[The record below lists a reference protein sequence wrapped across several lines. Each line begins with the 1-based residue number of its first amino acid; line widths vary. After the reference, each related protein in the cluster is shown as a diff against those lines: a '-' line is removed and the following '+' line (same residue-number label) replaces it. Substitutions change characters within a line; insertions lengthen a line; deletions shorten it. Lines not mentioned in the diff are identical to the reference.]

1 MTVDDTTLVFDP
13 HDQATVRDPHALF
26 RRMRDEAPLYVDT
39 ERGFVALS
47 RYEDVERA
55 LVDRSTF
62 ISGRGVT
69 LGLLKAGITL
79 PPGTVLM
86 EDPPGHTI
94 HRRLLSRMFTQRHL
108 AQVESRTRQ
117 YTVEL
122 LDPLVGS
129 GGFDFV
135 QDVGRHV
142 PSRVIS
148 FLIGIPDQDRDE
160 ISEHLNRGDD
170 EGLPDEDFFSSEMF
184 ADYIDWRVEHPSDD
198 IMSQL
203 LHAEFEDETGETRRL
218 TRTELL
224 AYVNIV
230 ALAGNHTTR
239 LLISWIGKLLS
250 DHPDQR
256 RRLVEDRSLV
266 PNAVEE
272 AMRLEGPTG
281 TAGRYVAQDVELYG
295 QVVPEGSHMA
305 LLTLSANHDDRRF
318 EDPDRFDVGR
328 EIAQHLTL
336 GFGAH
341 YCLGQAL
348 ARQEA
353 RVVLEEVLA
362 RFPDWTVDDDASVF
376 QVGDIELRGWDRLP
390 VTIP

>member
-13 HDQATVRDPHALF
+13 HDPATVRDPHALF

-47 RYEDVERA
+47 RYDDVERA

-117 YTVEL
+117 YTVDL
-122 LDPLVGS
+122 LDPLLGS

-148 FLIGIPDQDRDE
+148 YLIGIPDQDRDE
-160 ISEHLNRGDD
+160 ISEHLNRGDA
-170 EGLPDEDFFSSEMF
+170 EGLPDEDFFSGEMF
-184 ADYIDWRVEHPSDD
+184 ADYIDWRVDHPSDD
-198 IMSQL
+198 IMTQL
-203 LHAEFEDETGETRRL
+203 LFAEFEDETGETRRL

-281 TAGRYVAQDVELYG
+281 TAGRYVAKDVELYG

>member
-1 MTVDDTTLVFDP
+1 MSVDDSTLVLDP
-13 HDQATVRDPHALF
+13 SDPDVVRDPHALF
-26 RRMRDEAPLYVDT
+26 RRLRDEAPLYVNT
-39 ERGFVALS
+39 EKAFYALS

-55 LVDRSTF
+55 LVDRDTF
-62 ISGRGVT
+62 LSGHGVT

-86 EDPPGHTI
+86 EDPPTHTI
-94 HRRLLSRMFTQRHL
+94 HRRLLSRMFTQRQL
-108 AQVESRTRQ
+108 AQVEDRTRHFC
-117 YTVEL
+117 TEL

-135 QDVGRHV
+135 QDLGKHV
-142 PSRVIS
+142 PTRVIS
-148 FLIGIPDQDRDE
+148 MLIGIPDKDRDE
-160 ISEHLNRGDD
+160 VRDHLTRSEGD
-170 EGLPDEDFFSSEMF
+170 GGPDEELFSGEMF
-184 ADYIDWRVEHPSDD
+184 AEYIDWRVNHPSDD
-198 IMSQL
+198 IMTQL
-203 LHAEFEDETGETRRL
+203 LFVEFEDETGETRRL

-230 ALAGNHTTR
+230 AMAGNHTTR
-239 LLISWIGKLLS
+239 LLISWMGKLLA

-256 RRLVEDRSLV
+256 RRLVEDPSLI

-272 AMRLEGPTG
+272 SMRFEGPTG
-281 TAGRYVAQDVELYG
+281 TAARYVARDVELHG

-305 LLTLSANHDDRRF
+305 LLTLSANRDDRRF

-353 RVVLEEVLA
+353 RIVLEEVLK
-362 RFPDWTVDDDASVF
+362 RFPEWTVDEAGCEF
-376 QVGDIELRGWDRLP
+376 QKGDIELRGWERLP
-390 VTIP
+390 VVVP